1 MDRAGRVSLDSVSVT
16 AGLARV
22 RNRIATAG
30 GDPDR
35 VTVVA
40 VTKGFGPEA
49 PRAALEAGIVHLGEN
64 YAQELVAK
72 AAVIGEEAAP
82 VWHFIGGL
90 QRNKVRLL
98 APHVGLWETID
109 RVSLGAEVAKRAPG
123 AAVLVQVNIS
133 GEAAKSGC
141 LPADAA
147 DLVATLRDQ
156 GLAVRGLMGVAA
168 AGDLD
173 RARAQFGG
181 LAELAL
187 DARLAE
193 HAAVHVQPRGAAG
206 REDAG
211 ALDMDRELLHG
222 RPQAGRDHVDGKL
235 GARLGEGRFPG
246 QRCEQHGKNE
256 PESSARGRVHSISLP
271 GYWYVATMSDT
282 ARSSCLAVAHWRT
295 TLQKV
300 A

>member
-1 MDRAGRVSLDSVSVT
+1 VDRAGRVSLDTVSVT
-16 AGLARV
+16 AGLATV

-49 PRAALEAGIVHLGEN
+49 PRAAIEAGIVHLGEN

-109 RVSLGAEVAKRAPG
+109 RVSLGAEVAQRAPG

-181 LAELAL
+181 LAELASAL
-187 DARLAE
+187 DLAE
-193 HAAVHVQPRGAAG
+193 LSMGMSADLEAAVAEGATIVRVGTALFGPRPP
-206 REDAG
+206 R
-211 ALDMDRELLHG
+211 
-222 RPQAGRDHVDGKL
+222 
-235 GARLGEGRFPG
+235 
-246 QRCEQHGKNE
+246 
-256 PESSARGRVHSISLP
+256 
-271 GYWYVATMSDT
+271 
-282 ARSSCLAVAHWRT
+282 
-295 TLQKV
+295 
-300 A
+300 